1 MQIDGKSIAAN
12 ILSTLTKDVAN
23 FKSKGVIPTLS
34 VILVGDDPASL
45 AYIRQKQKAADSIGM
60 RLLFRHEPSSIP
72 LERLAELIRTDNS
85 DPSIH
90 GLIVQ
95 RPVPLKHPDD
105 VLNTVAIAKD
115 VDGFLPD
122 SPFDVPVAHAVGEI
136 LKWVR
141 ADMTHVALETLSDE
155 ALFSWLK
162 TQKIAVVGRGE
173 TAGTPILRY
182 FRKHDCATSS
192 IHTKTPDPGA
202 ILADADIIVS
212 CVGKPRVV
220 TGDRIKPEA
229 IVISVGLFR
238 NDLGKLE
245 GDYDMNDMETHAA
258 YYTPTPG
265 GVGPVNVACLM
276 KNCIKA
282 CTMEEAPLR

>member
-1 MQIDGKSIAAN
+1 MQIDGKSIAAD
-12 ILSTLTKDVAN
+12 ILSRLTQDVKDLKDRGIV
-23 FKSKGVIPTLS
+23 PTLS

-45 AYIRQKQKAADSIGM
+45 AYIRQKQKAAETIGM
-60 RLLFRHEPSSIP
+60 RLLFRHEPASIP
-72 LERLAELIRTDNS
+72 PERLQDLITLDNK
-85 DPSIH
+85 DPSVH

-95 RPVPLKHPDD
+95 RPVPLKEAEA
-105 VLNTVAIAKD
+105 VLTSVSRSKD

-141 ADMTHVALETLSDE
+141 ADMTHTSAEKISDDM
-155 ALFSWLK
+155 LFSWLK
-162 TQKIAVVGRGE
+162 TQKITVIGRGE
-173 TAGTPILRY
+173 TAGTPLLRY

-192 IHTKTPDPGA
+192 IHSKTPNPSV
-202 ILADADIIVS
+202 ILNDSDIIVS
-212 CVGKPRVV
+212 CVGKHRVV
-220 TGDRIKPEA
+220 AGDMVKPGA

-238 NDLGKLE
+238 NEAGKLE
-245 GDYDMNDMETHAA
+245 GDYDMNEMETTAA

-276 KNCIKA
+276 KNCVKA
-282 CTMEEAPLR
+282 CMMREGGSV